1 MSDHCSKCGKPFQP
15 DDCFCSACGAA
26 RHAKSEAVV
35 FTIKPGSTRLDPSE
49 DNFHT
54 PTSQYKP
61 PSLREQLAAR
71 RLCNIEEKEGIAADY
86 VYPVQKPRRQSS
98 LSTKI
103 LSLLLVLVAIAC
115 AVGILALRQYME
127 RTAFTVVQSAYTAVS
142 EHDWTTLDTLHFDS
156 ADDSDAVSAAQKQAQ
171 AYLSEYGDDISFHLT
186 LQQSDF
192 LFGEKK
198 QIALAKLA
206 AEYEPVP
213 APTVLLHFSY
223 SVSIL
228 QCAAL
233 PAEAYV
239 GHVDGRWVILQEIV

>member
-1 MSDHCSKCGKPFQP
+1 MSDHCPKCGKPFQP

-26 RHAKSEAVV
+26 HDVQNEAVV
-35 FTIKPGSTRLDPSE
+35 FTIKPGSTRLDASE
-49 DNFHT
+49 EAFVSPHKHL
-54 PTSQYKP
+54 SR
-61 PSLREQLAAR
+61 REQLAAR

-115 AVGILALRQYME
+115 AVGILALRQYIE

-142 EHDWTTLDTLHFDS
+142 EHDWTTLDTLYFDS